1 MNIAILGGTGKLG
14 HRLAEGWATAGHTIV
29 LGSRSPDGSSSP
41 YPVRTHADAVRD
53 CDVVVI
59 AVPASGAA
67 ETAGAVAPHV
77 RDGATVLSVMIPLK
91 AGDPTSYDAPAE
103 GSIAALVAARMRAG
117 IAVTSGFH
125 TVAAHAVAEEG
136 DVLIC
141 GQTKE
146 ARDLIVRLVHDLSLN
161 AVDCGPLRMSETLE
175 RLTPLLI
182 GINRR
187 FKVPGAGVRITQ
199 MRRPETPS

>member
-1 MNIAILGGTGKLG
+1 VNIAILGGTGKLG
-14 HRLAEGWATAGHTIV
+14 ARLADGWAAAGHTIV
-29 LGSRSPDGSSSP
+29 LGSRVPESASAA
-41 YPVRTHADAVRD
+41 YPVRSHTDAIRES
-53 CDVVVI
+53 DVVVI

-67 ETAGAVAPHV
+67 DVAEAIAQNV
-77 RDGATVLSVMIPLK
+77 RDGATVLSVMIPLR
-91 AGDPTSYDAPAE
+91 AGDPTTFEAPSE
-103 GSIAALVAARMRAG
+103 GSIAAVVAARMREG

-146 ARDLIVRLVHDLSLN
+146 SRDLIAQLVRDLALN
-161 AVDCGPLRMSETLE
+161 PVDCGPLRMSETLE

-199 MRRPETPS
+199 MKRPETNP